1 MYIGFQHLHS
11 FLSYLVLA
19 GLVISIV
26 WALKGYLTKQPFTA
40 KDRKIALL
48 GLIPAHVQWI
58 IGLVLYFL
66 SPLGLTSL
74 SSAAMQNSMLRL
86 YTLEHPI
93 MMILA
98 VVLITVGFSK
108 AKRERDPKK
117 QFMYIWAFYLVGL
130 ILILSRIPWAA
141 WP

>member
-19 GLVISIV
+19 GLVISII
-26 WALKGYLTKQPFTA
+26 WALKGYITKQPFTA

-48 GLIPAHVQWI
+48 GLIPAHIQWI
-58 IGLVLYFL
+58 VGLVLYFL
-66 SPLGLTSL
+66 SPLGLTSF

-108 AKRERDPKK
+108 AKRESDPKK

>member
-11 FLSYLVLA
+11 FMTYLVLA
-19 GLVISIV
+19 GIIISIS
-26 WALKGYLTKQPFTA
+26 WALKGYLTKQPFTD

-48 GLIPAHVQWI
+48 GLIPTHLQWV

-74 SSAAMQNSMLRL
+74 SGEAMQNSMLRL
-86 YTLEHPI
+86 YTIEHPI
-93 MMILA
+93 MMILG
-98 VVLITVGFSK
+98 VVLITAGFSK
-108 AKRERDPKK
+108 AKRASDPKK
-117 QFMYIWAFYLVGL
+117 QFMFIWAFYLIGL
-130 ILILSRIPWAA
+130 ILILSRIPWVV

>member
-19 GLVISIV
+19 GLVISII
-26 WALKGYLTKQPFTA
+26 WALKGYITKQPFTA

-48 GLIPAHVQWI
+48 GLIPAHIQWI
-58 IGLVLYFL
+58 VGLVLYFL